1 MKEFEITLRFSL
13 RDSELPPGEYIDA
26 LYQAGC
32 DDALVGLGERG
43 RIALTF
49 NRKADTADEA
59 VLSAV
64 RDVLTAIPD
73 AKPIGSRANDSFS
86 NNPVN

>member
-1 MKEFEITLRFSL
+1 MKEFEFTLKFSL

-49 NRKADTADEA
+49 NRKAGTADEA
-59 VLSAV
+59 VQSAV

-73 AKPIGSRANDSFS
+73 AKLIGARANDSFS
-86 NNPVN
+86 NHPIN